1 MSDEQFPLEDMK
13 NRISD
18 ILLEPE
24 IRFCGL
30 IDNTGELIVGDMK
43 AGIVPFEND
52 ARRKQMF
59 QELAHRV
66 ANRTG
71 FDANLGRV
79 KYSSSRREK
88 VVTAVPVSISR
99 RTRTGR
105 PASRA
110 STLPP
115 RAFITRITGP
125 LARFRRRASA
135 EISTRTSGG
144 STGTG
149 TPSSTTGTGRFG
161 SPFMT

>member
-1 MSDEQFPLEDMK
+1 MTDLELFIEEIK
-13 NRISD
+13 NKISN

-30 IDNTGELIVGDMK
+30 IDSFGQLIAGDMK
-43 AGIVPFEND
+43 SGIIPFETD

-88 VVTAVPVSISR
+88 AVMMS
-99 RTRTGR
+99 
-105 PASRA
+105 
-110 STLPP
+110 
-115 RAFITRITGP
+115 FP
-125 LARFRRRASA
+125 LGKYIVLVIA
-135 EISTRTSGG
+135 E
-144 STGTG
+144 
-149 TPSSTTGTGRFG
+149 PSVNIDRLGWKIIDKLGNQWSEFHGF
-161 SPFMT
+161 

>member
-1 MSDEQFPLEDMK
+1 MTDLELFIEEIK
-13 NRISD
+13 NKISN

-30 IDNTGELIVGDMK
+30 IDSSGQLIVGDMK
-43 AGIVPFEND
+43 SGIIPFETD

-88 VVTAVPVSISR
+88 VVMMS
-99 RTRTGR
+99 
-105 PASRA
+105 
-110 STLPP
+110 
-115 RAFITRITGP
+115 FP
-125 LARFRRRASA
+125 LGKYIVLVIA
-135 EISTRTSGG
+135 E
-144 STGTG
+144 
-149 TPSSTTGTGRFG
+149 PSVNIDRLGWKIIDKLGNQWSEFHGF
-161 SPFMT
+161 

>member
-1 MSDEQFPLEDMK
+1 MTDAELFIKEIK
-13 NRISD
+13 NKITN

-30 IDNTGELIVGDMK
+30 IDSSGQLIAGDMK
-43 AGIVPFEND
+43 SGIIPFETD

-88 VVTAVPVSISR
+88 VVMMS
-99 RTRTGR
+99 
-105 PASRA
+105 
-110 STLPP
+110 
-115 RAFITRITGP
+115 FP
-125 LARFRRRASA
+125 LGTYIVLVIA
-135 EISTRTSGG
+135 E
-144 STGTG
+144 
-149 TPSSTTGTGRFG
+149 PSVNIDRLGWKIIDKLGNQWSEFHGF
-161 SPFMT
+161 

>member
-1 MSDEQFPLEDMK
+1 MTDSELFIEEIK
-13 NRISD
+13 NKISN

-30 IDNTGELIVGDMK
+30 IDGSGQLIVGDMK
-43 AGIVPFEND
+43 SGIIPFETD

-88 VVTAVPVSISR
+88 VVMMS
-99 RTRTGR
+99 
-105 PASRA
+105 
-110 STLPP
+110 
-115 RAFITRITGP
+115 FP
-125 LARFRRRASA
+125 LGKYIVLVIA
-135 EISTRTSGG
+135 E
-144 STGTG
+144 
-149 TPSSTTGTGRFG
+149 PSVNIDRLGWKIIDKLGNQWSEFHGF
-161 SPFMT
+161 

>member
-1 MSDEQFPLEDMK
+1 MTDSELFIEEIK
-13 NRISD
+13 NKISN

-30 IDNTGELIVGDMK
+30 IDSSGQLIAGDMK
-43 AGIVPFEND
+43 SGIIPFETD

-88 VVTAVPVSISR
+88 VVMMS
-99 RTRTGR
+99 
-105 PASRA
+105 
-110 STLPP
+110 
-115 RAFITRITGP
+115 FP
-125 LARFRRRASA
+125 LGKYIVLIIA
-135 EISTRTSGG
+135 E
-144 STGTG
+144 
-149 TPSSTTGTGRFG
+149 PSVNIDRLGWKIIDKLGNQWSEFHGF
-161 SPFMT
+161 